1 MPCRSRFVQNDMMTS
16 QRFPYAILFA
26 ALIGVF
32 VWTPKAWAQTP
43 RPAEPAAR
51 PPAAA
56 QAQPASSLPG
66 GATSLQET
74 HGDWVVGCA
83 LQGTAK
89 RCGLTQEQTNQQT
102 RQRVFAVELTPVGDK
117 IEGVLLL
124 PFGLVLDQGVVLQV
138 DDQAQGQ
145 PLRFRTCLVAGCLV
159 PVTFDARQAAALRG
173 GTALKMRVMPEGG
186 QSTVLTV
193 SLKGLAGALDRTLAL
208 AR

>member
-1 MPCRSRFVQNDMMTS
+1 MQNDMMIF
-16 QRFPYAILFA
+16 QRLPHAVLFA
-26 ALIGVF
+26 VLIGALA
-32 VWTPKAWAQTP
+32 WTPEADAQTP
-43 RPAEPAAR
+43 RPAEPAR

-56 QAQPASSLPG
+56 SASTQPASSLPG

-83 LQGTAK
+83 LQGAVK
-89 RCGLTQEQTNQQT
+89 RCGMTQEQTNQQT

-124 PFGLVLDQGVVLQV
+124 PFGLVLDQGVSLQV
-138 DDQAQGQ
+138 DDQTQGQ
-145 PLRFRTCLVAGCLV
+145 PLRFRTCLAAGCLV
-159 PVTFDARQAAALRG
+159 PVTFDARQTVALRG

-193 SLKGLAGALDRTLAL
+193 SLKGLGGALDRTIAL

>member
-1 MPCRSRFVQNDMMTS
+1 MNTSR
-16 QRFPYAILFA
+16 RFPRA
-26 ALIGVF
+26 ALLAGLIAAL
-32 VWTPKAWAQTP
+32 TWASETSAQAQ
-43 RPAEPAAR
+43 RPAEQPAAPR
-51 PPAAA
+51 SPAAA
-56 QAQPASSLPG
+56 APAAQPASPLPG

-83 LQGTAK
+83 LQGNVK
-89 RCGLTQEQTNQQT
+89 RCALTQEQTNQQT
-102 RQRVFAVELTPVGDK
+102 RQRVFAVELTPAGDK

-138 DDQAQGQ
+138 DEQAQGQ
-145 PLRFRTCLVAGCLV
+145 PLRFRTCLVAGCFV
-159 PVTFDARQAAALRG
+159 PVTLDARQVAALRG

-193 SLKGLAGALDRTLAL
+193 SLKGLAGALDRTIAL

>member
-1 MPCRSRFVQNDMMTS
+1 MNTSR
-16 QRFPYAILFA
+16 RFSCAILLA
-26 ALIGVF
+26 ALIAAL
-32 VWTPKAWAQTP
+32 VWTSDTSAQTP
-43 RPAEPAAR
+43 QPAAPR
-51 PPAAA
+51 TPAAA
-56 QAQPASSLPG
+56 TPAAQPASSLPG

-74 HGDWVVGCA
+74 HGDWVVGCV
-83 LQGTAK
+83 LQGNVK
-89 RCGLTQEQTNQQT
+89 RCALTQEQTNQQT
-102 RQRVFAVELTPVGDK
+102 RQRVFAVELTPAGDR

-138 DDQAQGQ
+138 DEQAQGQ

-193 SLKGLAGALDRTLAL
+193 SLKGLAGALDRTMAL
-208 AR
+208 VR

>member
-1 MPCRSRFVQNDMMTS
+1 MMTS
-16 QRFPYAILFA
+16 HRSSHAILFA
-26 ALIGVF
+26 ALIGALA
-32 VWTPKAWAQTP
+32 WTTAAWAQTP

-51 PPAAA
+51 APAAA
-56 QAQPASSLPG
+56 PAQAASPLPG

-74 HGDWVVGCA
+74 HGDWVVGCT
-83 LQGTAK
+83 LQGAVK
-89 RCGLTQEQTNQQT
+89 RCGLTQEQTNQQS
-102 RQRVFAVELTPVGDK
+102 RQRVFAVELTPVSDR

-138 DDQAQGQ
+138 DDLAQGQ

-173 GTALKMRVMPEGG
+173 GAALKMRVMPEGG
-186 QSTVLTV
+186 QSTVLTI
-193 SLKGLAGALDRTLAL
+193 SLKGLGPALDRTIAL

>member
-1 MPCRSRFVQNDMMTS
+1 MSL
-16 QRFPYAILFA
+16 RFPYLLFSA
-26 ALIGVF
+26 VLIGALA
-32 VWTPKAWAQTP
+32 WTLETSAQTP

-51 PPAAA
+51 SPAAAPA
-56 QAQPASSLPG
+56 QAQPASPLPG

-74 HGDWVVGCA
+74 HGDWVVACA
-83 LQGTAK
+83 LQGTVK

-138 DDQAQGQ
+138 DELAQGQ
-145 PLRFRTCLVAGCLV
+145 PMRFRTCLQAGCLA

-173 GTALKMRVMPEGG
+173 GAVLKMRVMPEGG

-193 SLKGLAGALDRTLAL
+193 SLKGLGPALDRTVAL